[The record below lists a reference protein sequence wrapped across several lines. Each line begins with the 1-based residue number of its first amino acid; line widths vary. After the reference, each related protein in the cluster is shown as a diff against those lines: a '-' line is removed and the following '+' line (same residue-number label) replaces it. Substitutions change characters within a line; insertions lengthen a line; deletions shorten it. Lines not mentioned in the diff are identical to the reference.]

1 MLSLT
6 RASAPPAA
14 DTAEAVAAAGSQVMK
29 TPSSTVKL
37 NMSRNAPCH
46 ARLLLGPVHRGCT
59 ASRAAGKTEQASSSL
74 VAASASRR
82 PLGSSC
88 FGRNPRD
95 AALAQG
101 ANTPS
106 KTWPL
111 PPADRMEAACTC
123 LLLLRLWSALLGW

>member
-37 NMSRNAPCH
+37 NMSRNVPCH
-46 ARLLLGPVHRGCT
+46 ARLLLAGPVHRGCT

-74 VAASASRR
+74 VAASASRC
-82 PLGSSC
+82 PFWSSC

-111 PPADRMEAACTC
+111 PSADRIEAACTC
-123 LLLLRLWSALLGW
+123 LLLLH